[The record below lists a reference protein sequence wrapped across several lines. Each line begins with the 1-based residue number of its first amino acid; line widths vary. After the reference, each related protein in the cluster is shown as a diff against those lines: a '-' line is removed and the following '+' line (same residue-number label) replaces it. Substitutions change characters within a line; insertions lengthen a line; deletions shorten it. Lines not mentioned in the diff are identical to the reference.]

1 MELEVTFLT
10 PPSPTGDAPGSVD
23 MTLVE
28 SCAGGSAVLPC
39 LPLGPGGP
47 GLAVEGVSLVRRKG
61 QAPVEVL
68 YHSRRRH
75 SDGSSSSSHF
85 PEERFQ
91 LTSAPGPLGISY
103 NLTLLGLQPDD
114 SGAYS
119 CQLLLRGG
127 VDTGS
132 SGDLGRR
139 VSFVSVRGG

>member
-1 MELEVTFLT
+1 MET
-10 PPSPTGDAPGSVD
+10 
-23 MTLVE
+23 
-28 SCAGGSAVLPC
+28 CAGGSAVLPC
-39 LPLGPGGP
+39 LTPGSGGD
-47 GLAVEGVSLVRRKG
+47 GLAVEGVSLVRRRG

-75 SDGSSSSSHF
+75 GDGSPSSSSHF

-103 NLTLLGLQPDD
+103 NLTLLEMQPDD

-119 CQLLLRGG
+119 CQLLLRGR
-127 VDTGS
+127 VDAGS

-139 VSFVSVRGG
+139 MSFVSVRGG